1 MDKKQLGLFNLKI
14 HYIWTFFSSFL
25 FLSPIMWLFYKYH
38 WLSVNDIIFIS
49 SIYTFFVVFLELPTS
64 TLGDSIWR
72 VRVLKYSILS
82 SYIPLLIYF
91 FIPTYFWFY
100 VAIFFSALWNA
111 LWSGTWHAKLQED
124 LEAAWKEKEFWKVIW
139 RLISL
144 ERLWR
149 LVTPIVIFL
158 VLKYYNNW
166 YNILAWLDVV
176 CYIIAIYFVFQFK
189 EIDCNNITSDKSYK
203 EKMQIQIDIFKSGFS
218 HLFRHKW
225 LLNLIIILILANDL
239 NFIWRIL
246 LPTLSNNWVKDFI
259 SSQTVWI
266 ATFAWIIWSYI
277 SHKITDKIWLNK
289 TLIWII
295 IFNFVFHLGAYFY
308 FDNNILLI
316 IFYTWIVF
324 CTWLIA
330 PTWNHLLMN
339 FSNIKEKATVRSLF
353 LMIIWFFEFLFLL
366 AFSLISVKLSILII
380 TIMMFFASVFWYFK
394 LRNN

>member
-25 FLSPIMWLFYKYH
+25 FLSPIMGLFYKYH

-49 SIYTFFVVFLELPTS
+49 SIYTFFAVFLELPTS

-82 SYIPLLIYF
+82 SYVALLIYF
-91 FIPTYFWFY
+91 LTPTHIWFY
-100 VAIFFSALWNA
+100 VAIFFSALWSS

-124 LEAAWKEKEFWKVIW
+124 LEAAWKEKEFWKIIW

-144 ERLWR
+144 QRIGQ

-166 YNILAWLDVV
+166 YNILAWLDVI

-189 EIDCNNITSDKSYK
+189 EIDCNNVIENKSYS
-203 EKMQIQIDIFKSGFS
+203 EKIQIQIAIFKSGFT
-218 HLFRHKW
+218 HLLKHKN
-225 LLNLIIILILANDL
+225 LLSLLVIMILANDL
-239 NFIWRIL
+239 HFIWRII

-266 ATFAWIIWSYI
+266 TTFVWILGSFI
-277 SHKITDKIWLNK
+277 SHKIADKIWLEK
-289 TLIWII
+289 TILWVIFINLICH
-295 IFNFVFHLGAYFY
+295 IFAYIY
-308 FDNNILLI
+308 FDNSIILVL
-316 IFYTWIVF
+316 FYAGIVF
-324 CTWLIA
+324 LAGVFA
-330 PTWNHLLMN
+330 PTRNHLLMN

-353 LMIIWFFEFLFLL
+353 LMIIWFFEFLFLFV
-366 AFSLISVKLSILII
+366 FSLISVKLSILII
-380 TIMMFFASVFWYFK
+380 TIMMFFASVFWLLK